1 MPIDGMKNKITYH
14 NITFLFIYY
23 YIIDQTGLR
32 VVKYHIVL
40 LIVYPTYVNE
50 YKNNIFIHQQ
60 LFYTYFCSQ
69 SRS

>member
-1 MPIDGMKNKITYH
+1 MPLDGMNNKIIYH

-23 YIIDQTGLR
+23 IIDQTGR
-32 VVKYHIVL
+32 FVVTYHIVL

-50 YKNNIFIHQQ
+50 YKNNIIIHQQ
-60 LFYTYFCSQ
+60 LFYTYFYFQ